1 MVPALG
7 SGAADDEVFFRDCVA
22 PRDSTAAFP
31 EILLTKSR

>member
-7 SGAADDEVFFRDCVA
+7 SGAADDEVFIRDCVA

-31 EILLTKSR
+31 ELLLMMSR